1 MRLNQSILIGSA
13 FIFSLISSVG
23 IGRAAQSDNAACNV
37 TAQKVTDGRLKVL
50 TQPKSK
56 ADLET
61 IVKIIATVNTG
72 AFSRDWNSIWGELR
86 LCIQDPKTNNWSQ
99 KKASWSLTP
108 PQQNYTYAWNTGQ
121 TGPSPANSNPG
132 KHAIKIIA
140 INNSFIPFLAA
151 KNLYAE
157 TSITLETKEISVLP
171 TPPVPPVPDGG
182 VDPDSGSGEPPP
194 PGSAGPTPPG
204 SDSDEGEQP
213 SNGGDGGS
221 TSPLFGAQ
229 AVRDYFAG
237 LAQPQSIPELVIK
250 IINFLLGMIAFAAF
264 IAIIIGGI
272 QYMTS
277 LGNEEKA
284 ATAKRTIVYA
294 VVGVIISMSLITII
308 SVISEG
314 LKKFF

>member
-1 MRLNQSILIGSA
+1 MV
-13 FIFSLISSVG
+13 SLISLPG
-23 IGRAAQSDNAACNV
+23 IGQAAPPDNAACNV

-99 KKASWSLTP
+99 KKPSWSLTP
-108 PQQNYTYAWNTGQ
+108 PQQNYTYAWNTCQ
-121 TGPSPANSNPG
+121 TGPSCAQSNPG
-132 KHAIKIIA
+132 KHPIKIIA
-140 INNSFIPFLAA
+140 INNSSIPFLAA

-157 TSITLETKEISVLP
+157 TSITLETKEIIVLP
-171 TPPVPPVPDGG
+171 TPPVPPAPDGG

-204 SDSDEGEQP
+204 SGPGPGGEPP
-213 SNGGDGGS
+213 SGGGGGASSS

-237 LAQPQSIPELVIK
+237 LAQPQSIPELVTK

-264 IAIIIGGI
+264 AAIIIGGI

-294 VVGVIISMSLITII
+294 VVGVTVSISLMTIM
-308 SVISEG
+308 SVISAG